1 MLLTLGRLPVAL
13 DLARGFDAAGW
24 RVIVAEPFGMHICRM
39 SRSVH
44 SCVTVPPPVED
55 PRRYRDALL
64 DVVDRFEVDLIVP
77 VSEETVFVAALGGE
91 LDGSTRLFSAAEAEV
106 HRLHDK
112 FDFIRFAASLR
123 LPVPA
128 TWRADDD
135 ESLDMTR
142 RQAFVVKPRNACS
155 GVDIR
160 YYNAGELPPDVEDC
174 VVQERLDGRLLS
186 SFTVASAGNVMVTSI
201 YEAVVLDGSVGVCFE
216 RVDDASAVDDWINA
230 FVTASGHTGFIS
242 FDFIVDGEGVARA
255 IECNP
260 RATSGIHFVNDELL
274 PAAIA
279 GAVSRDS
286 ERPHRDAALLA
297 ESYSCFTAVLGASG
311 PARKAAWRA
320 LRAARDVTWRRDD
333 PWPFLL
339 MLVNTWKLLWLS
351 TTRRI
356 SFAQAAVLDIQ
367 WRKRERSAG

>member
-24 RVIVAEPFGMHICRM
+24 RVIVAEPFGMHLCRM

-44 SCVTVPPPVED
+44 SSVTVPAPVHD

-64 DVVDRFEVDLIVP
+64 DVVDRYEVDLIVP
-77 VSEETVFVAALGGE
+77 VSEETVFVAALGSE

-112 FDFIRFAASLR
+112 FDFIRFAASLD

-128 TWRADDD
+128 TWRAGDD

-160 YYNAGELPPDVEDC
+160 YYGAGELPTDVEDC

-186 SFTVASAGNVMVTSI
+186 SFTIASAGKVMITSI

-230 FVTASGHTGFIS
+230 FVTANGHTGFIS
-242 FDFIVDGEGVARA
+242 FDFIVDGAGVA
-255 IECNP
+255 
-260 RATSGIHFVNDELL
+260 
-274 PAAIA
+274 
-279 GAVSRDS
+279 
-286 ERPHRDAALLA
+286 
-297 ESYSCFTAVLGASG
+297 
-311 PARKAAWRA
+311 
-320 LRAARDVTWRRDD
+320 
-333 PWPFLL
+333 
-339 MLVNTWKLLWLS
+339 
-351 TTRRI
+351 
-356 SFAQAAVLDIQ
+356 
-367 WRKRERSAG
+367 